1 MARGGSGT
9 NSWLWGED
17 RKGAAGE
24 ASVVKEGLSR
34 EGAWSMFGGAG
45 EGPGG
50 LETGYQ
56 RLRSDVGGKASGA
69 QVERGHVSAIT
80 GGQWRGE

>member
-1 MARGGSGT
+1 MGGGQ
-9 NSWLWGED
+9 
-17 RKGAAGE
+17 RGAAGE

-34 EGAWSMFGGAG
+34 EGGWSVFGAAG

-69 QVERGHVSAIT
+69 QVERGHVSAIA
-80 GGQWRGE
+80 GGQWSGE